1 MVLILKLIGLIGGM
15 SWENTID
22 YYRLINEIVNKR
34 LGTWN
39 SAEILLYSV
48 NFKEVLKLQN
58 QNKWNDLIDLMVIIC
73 KKLELA
79 GSKAIVICS
88 NTMHKIA
95 AEIEAEISIPLINV
109 VDETAKVIKSMDI
122 ENVGLLGTKFTMEGV
137 FYVEKLMKKYE
148 INTIIPD
155 RIERD
160 YIHKTIYEEFA
171 KGKFLESAKVNFLII
186 IENLIKKGA
195 EGIILGCTELP
206 MIINSQDVNVPLYDT
221 LRIHLRAAVDYAIND
236 ETI

>member
-137 FYVEKLMKKYE
+137 FYVEKLVKKYE

>member
-1 MVLILKLIGLIGGM
+1 MKLIGLIGGM